1 MQDNLQTPVI
11 SGEGPKRIK
20 GRFAPGMSGNPK
32 GKPKG
37 GGLLRQQLLK
47 HAEEVMDKVVESAR
61 NGDLQ
66 ASKLVLE
73 RILPALRP
81 ESMPVSIPKASANN
95 MMDQGS
101 KVIEAMLKGQINV
114 QQGMDLMTSIMSL
127 AKLKE
132 VDELTARVKAI
143 EEKVGL

>member
-11 SGEGPKRIK
+11 SGGRPKRIK
-20 GRFAPGMSGNPK
+20 GQFAPGVSGNPK

-37 GGLLRQQLLK
+37 AGLLRQQLLK

-81 ESMPVSIPKASANN
+81 ESMPISIPQVATGN
-95 MMDQGS
+95 MLDRGTQI
-101 KVIEAMLKGQINV
+101 VEAMLQGGINV
-114 QQGMDLMTSIMSL
+114 QQGMDLMSSIMSL

>member
-1 MQDNLQTPVI
+1 MKDNLQKPVI

-20 GRFAPGMSGNPK
+20 GQFAPGVSGNPK

-37 GGLLRQQLLK
+37 AGLLRQQLLK

-73 RILPALRP
+73 RNLPALRP
-81 ESMPVSIPKASANN
+81 ESIPVSIPKAYANN
-95 MMDQGS
+95 MIDQGS